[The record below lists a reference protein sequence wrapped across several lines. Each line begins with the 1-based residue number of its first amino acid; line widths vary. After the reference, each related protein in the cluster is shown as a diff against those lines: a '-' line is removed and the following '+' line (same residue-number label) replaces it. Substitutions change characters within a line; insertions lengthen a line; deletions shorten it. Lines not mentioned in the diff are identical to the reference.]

1 MDQVLEDE
9 NANKN
14 DKKEYNSA
22 DARILKSGLEQLCD
36 KMEILSKVCLQN
48 KKFKPK
54 AEERLSYLE
63 DEIKKFVSKKTFFDE
78 ME

>member
-1 MDQVLEDE
+1 MEQVIDDE

-36 KMEILSKVCLQN
+36 KMEILSKVCL
-48 KKFKPK
+48 
-54 AEERLSYLE
+54 
-63 DEIKKFVSKKTFFDE
+63 
-78 ME
+78 